1 MNVQP
6 VELVG
11 SRARLVPLVSEHAHA
26 LLEAGRDPTIWTY
39 LPRHPRTLADMK
51 ALVAE
56 ALERRDAGVDFPF
69 VVLDQADN
77 GQVVGSTRLC
87 DIDRANRSLEIGWT
101 WLDSAVWRTRINTEC
116 KRLLL
121 GHCFETLGAIRVFLK
136 TDARNVR
143 SQKAIERIGATK
155 EGVWRKHRILAD
167 GYVRDSVYYSVID
180 DEWPAV
186 KVDLDELL
194 ARWDGESINSTWAGT
209 TRP

>member
-6 VELVG
+6 IELVG
-11 SRARLVPLVSEHAHA
+11 LRARLVPLAPTHAA
-26 LLEAGRDPTIWTY
+26 DLFDAGRDPAIWTF
-39 LPRHPRTLADMK
+39 LPRHPQTLADMNV
-51 ALVAE
+51 LVAE
-56 ALERRDAGVDFPF
+56 ALERRDAGLDLPF
-69 VVLDQADN
+69 VILDRAAN
-77 GQVVGSTRLC
+77 NRVVGSTRLC

-101 WLDSAVWRTRINTEC
+101 WLAPAVWRTRINTEC

-143 SQKAIERIGATK
+143 SQKAIERLGAVK
-155 EGVWRKHRILAD
+155 EGVWRKHRILPD
-167 GYVRDSVYYSVID
+167 GYVRDSVYYSIID

-186 KVDLDELL
+186 KANLDGLL
-194 ARWDGESINSTWAGT
+194 ARRDGEWARSDAGT